1 MFDKAK
7 NKAEEVTGK
16 GQETLGKATGDSAM
30 TLEGKVRK
38 QAAKACYSVNDYVDS
53 IKAKTSE
60 DPIPALLIAGGVGF
74 LLAKIFRAR
83 HH

>member
-7 NKAEEVTGK
+7 NKAEEAAGK
-16 GQETLGKATGDSAM
+16 GQEALGKATGDTEM
-30 TLEGKVRK
+30 NLEGKVRK
-38 QAAKACYSVNDYVDS
+38 QAAQACYSVNDCIDT
-53 IKAKTSE
+53 IKAKTSD

-74 LLAKIFRAR
+74 LLAKIFRPR